1 MSSLL
6 PRTIGGA
13 IYHGL
18 TLTKGAGEQ
27 SFGRRAARPSPRA
40 TALLAW
46 CLCGAS
52 LTLTALGLFLLA
64 VSKSPVGV
72 PVYAGAPVYDY
83 WLENTVI
90 AISFSTVGAIITP
103 RLPPRNPIG
112 WIFCSIGVIGGVRLF
127 VSEYAIVTLLAEPS
141 SLPAMLPGGEVLAW
155 ISSWLWISHIG
166 LFVLL
171 ALLFPDGRL
180 PSSRWRPF
188 GWLVGVV
195 IVTGTVSVALWPET
209 AAGFDPVNHPLGIE
223 IATDTVNPV
232 ETIVYALGLV
242 AATSMLVRLRRSTGV
257 ERQQLKWFAYA
268 VAVLATSAILA
279 YVVSESVGVVWLGWV
294 SSMLVIASVVGL
306 PVAVG
311 IAILRYRLYNIDLL
325 LNRTLVYGALTAV
338 LAAVYFGSIVLF
350 QVLFRAFTGQESQLA
365 VVASTLAI
373 AALFTP
379 LRRRIQSF
387 IDRRFYRRKYDARK
401 TLEAFSAQLR
411 TETDLDAL
419 SGDLIRVIKE
429 TMQPISVSLWLEAP
443 ERSRENREKTTTAIE
458 APEFE
463 VAPDDPI
470 LTYLANVSGVV
481 ELEKL
486 DLDSP
491 ALGAMKAA
499 GIELVVPLVSQ
510 GELIGLL
517 NLGSRLSQ
525 QEYSADDRKLL
536 SDLSTQT
543 APAVR
548 VARLVRQQQ
557 EAETRYRTLVEQ
569 TPAITYV
576 QEPVESSN
584 PKAVTYI
591 SPQYETILGYHP
603 GSQMMDEEHWLK
615 TVHPEDLERVLA
627 EEART
632 DRTGE
637 PFRMEYRI
645 IAGDGR
651 VVWVR
656 DEATLVRDEEG
667 QPLYWLGVQYD
678 VTEQKREAQE
688 RERIEQELRIARLI
702 QQTLLPKTLPELT
715 MYDIGAYYQP
725 AREVGGDFY
734 DLFELEDGRLGL
746 VVGDVTDKGIPAAL
760 VMATTRTILRV
771 LAQRLFPPSEVLRR
785 SNEALVADIPPNMF
799 ITCLYAILDTESGR
813 LVYANAGHDPPYLRQ
828 GGGNVEQLMARGMP
842 LGLMPGMEYEEKEI
856 TLKKGECVL
865 FYSDGLVEAHD
876 PHREMFGFPRLQDL
890 VGTRRLGRASLIDFL
905 LSELTRF
912 TGEDWEQEDDI
923 TLVTLARSEER

>member
-1 MSSLL
+1 M
-6 PRTIGGA
+6 T
-13 IYHGL
+13 
-18 TLTKGAGEQ
+18 TGAGEE
-27 SFGRRAARPSPRA
+27 SFERGVARLSPRA
-40 TALLAW
+40 TALLAR
-46 CLCGAS
+46 CLCAVS
-52 LTLTALGLFLLA
+52 LTLTVLGLFLLV
-64 VSKSPVGV
+64 VSRSPVGV

-83 WLENTVI
+83 WLETTVI

-103 RLPPRNPIG
+103 RLPPQNPIG
-112 WIFCSIGVIGGVRLF
+112 WIFCSIGVIAGVRLF

-141 SLPAMLPGGEVLAW
+141 SVPAMLPGGEVMAW
-155 ISSWLWISHIG
+155 ISSWLWVSFIG
-166 LFVLL
+166 LFVFL

-195 IVTGTVSVALWPET
+195 LVAGTVAVAIWPET
-209 AAGFDPVNHPLGIE
+209 AAGFDLVNHPLGIE
-223 IATDTVNPV
+223 VATDTVNPV
-232 ETIVYALGLV
+232 ETILYALGLI
-242 AATSMLVRLRRSTGV
+242 AAASLLVRLRRSVGV
-257 ERQQLKWFAYA
+257 KRQQVKWFAYA

-279 YVVSESVGVVWLGWV
+279 YVVSESVRVVWLEWV
-294 SSMLVIASVVGL
+294 SFMLVIASVVGL

-350 QVLFRAFTGQESQLA
+350 QELFRAFTGQESQLA
-365 VVASTLAI
+365 VVVSTLAI

-379 LRRRIQSF
+379 LRLRIQSF

-401 TLEAFSAQLR
+401 TLEAFSAKLR

-419 SGDLIRVIKE
+419 SSELIEVIKE
-429 TMQPISVSLWLEAP
+429 TMQPTRVSLWLKLP
-443 ERSRENREKTTTAIE
+443 ERAREEAATVATETPEIE
-458 APEFE
+458 IE
-463 VAPDDPI
+463 PDDPI
-470 LTYLANVSGVV
+470 LAYLANVSGVV
-481 ELEKL
+481 EVVKLEEKV
-486 DLDSP
+486 DLDSQ
-491 ALGAMKAA
+491 ALGAMKSAD
-499 GIELVVPLVSQ
+499 IELVVPLVSQ

-517 NLGSRLSQ
+517 SLGSRLSQ

-536 SDLSTQT
+536 RDLSTQT

-576 QEPVESSN
+576 QEPLESSN

-591 SPQYETILGYHP
+591 SPQYETILGYHQE
-603 GSQMMDEEHWLK
+603 SQMINEELWLSR
-615 TVHPEDLERVLA
+615 VHPEDRERVLA

-637 PFRMEYRI
+637 HFRVEYRVI
-645 IAGDGR
+645 GGDGR

-667 QPLYWLGVQYD
+667 QPLYWLGIQYD

-702 QQTLLPKTLPELT
+702 QQTLLPKTLPKLSG
-715 MYDIGAYYQP
+715 YDIAAYYQP

-760 VMATTRTILRV
+760 VMATTRTMLRV
-771 LAQRLFPPSEVLRR
+771 SAQRLFPPAEVLKRA
-785 SNEALVADIPPNMF
+785 NDALVADIPSNMF

-813 LVYANAGHDPPYLRQ
+813 LVYANAGHDLPYLRHN
-828 GGGNVEQLMARGMP
+828 GSDVEELRARGMP
-842 LGLMPGMEYEEKEI
+842 LGLMPGMEYEEKET
-856 TLKKGECVL
+856 TLERGESVL

-876 PHREMFGFPRLQDL
+876 PHHEMFGFPRLQGL
-890 VGTRRLGRASLIDFL
+890 VGTHHPDGPSLIDFL
-905 LSELTRF
+905 LSELTNF
-912 TGEDWEQEDDI
+912 TGEGWEQEDDI
-923 TLVTLARSEER
+923 TLVTLERSEVL